1 MKEKLQNPKFKENYE
16 HFKVL
21 TDIAVKI
28 AIEREKLKLSQA
40 ALAQKAGI
48 TQQQLSRIENAH
60 DYQLSTLSKVLNALG
75 ISFEFTKAKKSDTT
89 HCSPAIS
96 LKCGCKK
103 KQFNPPP

>member
-1 MKEKLQNPKFKENYE
+1 MRCVNDHLKEKLQNPKFKENYE

-40 ALAQKAGI
+40 ALAEKAGI

-60 DYQLSTLSKVLNALG
+60 DYQLSTLSKVLSALG
-75 ISFEFTKAKKSDTT
+75 ISFGFTKAKKADTP
-89 HCSPAIS
+89 HCAPALS
-96 LKCGCKK
+96 R
-103 KQFNPPP
+103 